1 MSIQSRLK
9 HAWDAF
15 RNRDPTRYQDEYYGS
30 SGSRNPNQLTLR
42 ISNEKSIIASIY
54 NRMAIDVAAISFR
67 HVRLDQNGNYKENID
82 SSINQRLN
90 LSPNLDQTPRAF
102 IQDLVMTMFD
112 EGYVAILP
120 AEANYD
126 ITETL
131 SVNIFEV
138 RRAFIREWFPDRVR
152 LEAYDSKDGRMKEL
166 IMPKKVVPIIENPL
180 YMVMNGQNSTLQR
193 LIQKLN
199 ILDALDRASASG
211 KLDLIIQLPYGLR
224 NDMQQ
229 KRAEA
234 RRKDIEM
241 QLTGSKYGIAY
252 LDSAERVTQLN
263 RPVENN
269 LLTQVEYLRNELF
282 SQLGLTPGVFDGTA
296 SEQEQT
302 NYNNRT
308 IEPIAAAIASAI
320 KVKWLTQTAITQGQS
335 IEYFRDPFK
344 LVPVSQL
351 AELADKMIRNEIL
364 TPNEFRS
371 ILGYKPAE
379 DPKANELR
387 NPNIAE
393 SKQEQSQNLLNNFI
407 PEQNQNGSEEET

>member
-1 MSIQSRLK
+1 MSIQTRLK

-15 RNRDPTRYQDEYYGS
+15 RNRDPTRYYNDYYHGS
-30 SGSRNPNQLTLR
+30 GSSRNPNQTSL
-42 ISNEKSIIASIY
+42 IIANEKSIIASIY
-54 NRMAIDVAAISFR
+54 NRMAIDVASISFR
-67 HVRLDQNGNYKENID
+67 HVRLDQNGRYKEDID

-90 LSPNLDQTPRAF
+90 LSPNIDQSPRAF
-102 IQDLVMTMFD
+102 IQDLVLSLFD
-112 EGYVAILP
+112 QGYVAILP

-131 SVNIFEV
+131 SVNVTEI
-138 RRAFIREWFPDRVR
+138 RRAYIREWFPDRVR
-152 LEAYDSKDGRMKEL
+152 LEAYDSEDGMMKEL

-193 LIQKLN
+193 LIQKLS
-199 ILDALDRASASG
+199 ILDAIDRASGSG
-211 KLDLIIQLPYGLR
+211 KLDIIIQLPYGIR

-252 LDSAERVTQLN
+252 VDSSERITQLN

-269 LLTQVEYLRNELF
+269 LLTQIEYLRSELF
-282 SQLGLTPGVFDGTA
+282 SQLGLTPGIFDGTA
-296 SEQEQT
+296 TEQEQT

-335 IEYFRDPFK
+335 IEYFREPFK

-364 TPNEFRS
+364 TPNEFRA
-371 ILGYKPAE
+371 ILGYKPSE

-393 SKQEQSQNLLNNFI
+393 SKQSIDQKTNL
-407 PEQNQNGSEEET
+407 ETNQNDSKEETK

>member
-1 MSIQSRLK
+1 MSIQTRLK

-15 RNRDPTRYQDEYYGS
+15 RNRDPTRYQDTYYGS
-30 SGSRNPNQLTLR
+30 GGSRNPNQTTLR

-54 NRMAIDVAAISFR
+54 NRMAIDVASISFR
-67 HVRLDQNGNYKENID
+67 HVRLDRNGRYKEDIND
-82 SSINQRLN
+82 SINQRLN
-90 LSPNLDQTPRAF
+90 FSPNIDQSPRAF
-102 IQDLVMTMFD
+102 IQDLVLSMFD
-112 EGYVAILP
+112 EGYIAILP

-131 SVNIFEV
+131 TVTIQEV
-138 RRAFIREWFPDRVR
+138 RRAYIREWFHDRVR
-152 LEAYDSKDGRMKEL
+152 LEAYDSEDGFMKEL
-166 IMPKKVVPIIENPL
+166 IMPKKVTPIIENPL

-193 LIQKLN
+193 LLQKLT
-199 ILDALDRASASG
+199 ILDSIDRASGSG
-211 KLDLIIQLPYGLR
+211 KLDIIIQLPYGIR

-252 LDSAERVTQLN
+252 VDSSERITQLN

-269 LLTQVEYLRNELF
+269 LLTQIEYLRSELF
-282 SQLGLTPGVFDGTA
+282 SQLGLTPGIFDGTA
-296 SEQEQT
+296 TEQEYT

-320 KVKWLTQTAITQGQS
+320 KTKWLTQTAISQGQS
-335 IEYFRDPFK
+335 IEYFREPFK

-371 ILGYKPAE
+371 ILGYKPSE

-393 SKQEQSQNLLNNFI
+393 SKRVAEQRTN
-407 PEQNQNGSEEET
+407 PETNQNGSEEEIK

>member
-1 MSIQSRLK
+1 MSIQTRLK

-15 RNRDPTRYQDEYYGS
+15 RNRDPTRYYNDYSHGS
-30 SGSRNPNQLTLR
+30 GSSRNPNQTSL
-42 ISNEKSIIASIY
+42 IVANEKSIIASIY
-54 NRMAIDVAAISFR
+54 NRMAIDVASISFR
-67 HVRLDQNGNYKENID
+67 HVRLDQNGRYKEDID

-90 LSPNLDQTPRAF
+90 LSPNIDQSPRAF
-102 IQDLVMTMFD
+102 IQDLVLSLFD
-112 EGYVAILP
+112 QGYVAILP

-131 SVNIFEV
+131 SVNVTEI
-138 RRAFIREWFPDRVR
+138 RRAYIREWFPDRVR
-152 LEAYDSKDGRMKEL
+152 LEAYDSEDGTMKEL
-166 IMPKKVVPIIENPL
+166 IMPKKVTPIIENPL

-193 LIQKLN
+193 LVQKLS
-199 ILDALDRASASG
+199 ILDAIDRASGSG
-211 KLDLIIQLPYGLR
+211 KLDIIIQLPYGIR

-229 KRAEA
+229 KRAED

-252 LDSAERVTQLN
+252 IDSSERITQLN

-269 LLTQVEYLRNELF
+269 LLTQIEYLRSELF
-282 SQLGLTPGVFDGTA
+282 SQLGLTPGIFDGTA
-296 SEQEQT
+296 TEQEQT

-335 IEYFRDPFK
+335 IEYFREPFK

-371 ILGYKPAE
+371 ILGYKPSE

-393 SKQEQSQNLLNNFI
+393 SKQTIEQRTDL
-407 PEQNQNGSEEET
+407 ETNQNGSKEETK

>member
-1 MSIQSRLK
+1 MSIQTRLK

-15 RNRDPTRYQDEYYGS
+15 RNRDPTKYQDTYYGS
-30 SGSRNPNQLTLR
+30 GGSRNPNQTTLR

-54 NRMAIDVAAISFR
+54 NRMAIDVASISFR
-67 HVRLDQNGNYKENID
+67 HVRLDQNGRYKEDIND
-82 SSINQRLN
+82 SINQRLN
-90 LSPNLDQTPRAF
+90 LSPNIDQSPRAF
-102 IQDLVMTMFD
+102 IQDLVLSMFD
-112 EGYVAILP
+112 EGYIAILP

-131 SVNIFEV
+131 TVTIQEV
-138 RRAFIREWFPDRVR
+138 RRAYIREWFPDRVR
-152 LEAYDSKDGRMKEL
+152 LEAYDSEDGFMKEL

-193 LIQKLN
+193 LLQKLT
-199 ILDALDRASASG
+199 ILDSIDRASGSG
-211 KLDLIIQLPYGLR
+211 KLDIIIQLPYGIR

-252 LDSAERVTQLN
+252 VDSSERITQLN

-269 LLTQVEYLRNELF
+269 LLTQIEYLRSELF
-282 SQLGLTPGVFDGTA
+282 SQLGLTPGIFDGTA
-296 SEQEQT
+296 TEQEYT

-320 KVKWLTQTAITQGQS
+320 KTKWLTQTAISQGQS
-335 IEYFRDPFK
+335 IEYFREPFK

-371 ILGYKPAE
+371 ILGYKPSE

-393 SKQEQSQNLLNNFI
+393 SKQVAEQRTN
-407 PEQNQNGSEEET
+407 PETNQNGSEEETK

>member
-1 MSIQSRLK
+1 MSIQTRLK

-15 RNRDPTRYQDEYYGS
+15 RNRDPTKYYDDYSYGS
-30 SGSRNPNQLTLR
+30 GSSRNPNQTSLF
-42 ISNEKSIIASIY
+42 IANEKSIIASIY
-54 NRMAIDVAAISFR
+54 NRMAIDVASISFR
-67 HVRLDQNGNYKENID
+67 HVRLDQNGRYKEDID

-90 LSPNLDQTPRAF
+90 LSPNIDQSPRAF
-102 IQDLVMTMFD
+102 IQDLVLSLFD
-112 EGYVAILP
+112 QGYVAILP

-131 SVNIFEV
+131 SVNVMEI
-138 RRAFIREWFPDRVR
+138 RRAYIREWFPDRVR
-152 LEAYDSKDGRMKEL
+152 LEAYDSEDGMVKEL
-166 IMPKKVVPIIENPL
+166 IMPKKVIPIIENPL

-193 LIQKLN
+193 LIQKLS
-199 ILDALDRASASG
+199 ILDAIDRASGSG
-211 KLDLIIQLPYGLR
+211 KLDIIIQLPYGIR
-224 NDMQQ
+224 NDIQQ

-252 LDSAERVTQLN
+252 VDSSERITQLN

-269 LLTQVEYLRNELF
+269 LLTQIEYLRSELF
-282 SQLGLTPGVFDGTA
+282 SQLGLTPGIFDGTA
-296 SEQEQT
+296 TEQEQT

-335 IEYFRDPFK
+335 IEYFREPFK

-364 TPNEFRS
+364 TPNEFRA
-371 ILGYKPAE
+371 ILGYKPSE

-393 SKQEQSQNLLNNFI
+393 SKQTVEERQN
-407 PEQNQNGSEEET
+407 PETNQNGSKEETK